1 MLREE
6 KADKNSHVVNRQRY
20 SFVHNDIPFSIDVYD
35 NIYGKPKT
43 YILRF
48 ANNKELDPRTLIPDF
63 INAAEEV
70 RRDPRY
76 TLSAIARL

>member
-6 KADKNSHVVNRQRY
+6 KADKATHVVNRQRY
-20 SFVHNDIPFSIDVYD
+20 SFVHNDIPFYIDVYE

-48 ANNKELDPRTLIPDF
+48 ANNQEVDPRTLIPDF
-63 INAAEEV
+63 INAQEDV
-70 RRDPRY
+70 RRDQRY
-76 TLSAIARL
+76 TLNAIARL